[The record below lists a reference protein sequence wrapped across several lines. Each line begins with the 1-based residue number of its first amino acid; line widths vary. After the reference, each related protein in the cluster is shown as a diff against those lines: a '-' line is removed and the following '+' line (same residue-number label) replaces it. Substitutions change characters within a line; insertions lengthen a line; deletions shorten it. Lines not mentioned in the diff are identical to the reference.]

1 MKRLVFLLVA
11 FTLVLNT
18 YGQPD
23 TVKQKKMKNPVV
35 NVKEDASGSEVSVG
49 PNDNIKVQSHPD
61 TTKIMLGRKGIS
73 IVDNGDGT
81 SVKVE
86 KIDYD
91 DDDMQNDDFFK
102 SKSKFKGHWAGFEFG
117 FNNFVDNNFSFS
129 RQGENSFMDLNTG
142 RSWNVNINFMQ
153 YSIGFGTDK
162 IGLVTGMGL
171 EFNDYH
177 FDNNINIIKDPV
189 TGVTVADQY
198 YNNNDIHLD
207 KTKLTTTYVTVP
219 LLLEFQLLNA
229 SRSKRIHLSGGVI
242 GGVKIGSHSKVVYQ
256 DNGDKR
262 KQKNRDD
269 FNLSPFRYGV
279 TARVGYRALNLF
291 ANYYITPLFE
301 ADKGPELNPVSIG
314 IRFDF

>member
-189 TGVTVADQY
+189 TGVIVADQY
-198 YNNNDIHLD
+198 YNNNDIQLD

-301 ADKGPELNPVSIG
+301 AEKGPELYPVSIG